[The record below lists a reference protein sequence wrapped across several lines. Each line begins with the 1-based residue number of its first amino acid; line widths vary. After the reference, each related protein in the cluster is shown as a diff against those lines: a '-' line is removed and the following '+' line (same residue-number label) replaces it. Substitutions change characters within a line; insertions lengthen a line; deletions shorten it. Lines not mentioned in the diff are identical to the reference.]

1 MTPEGAGAR
10 RTRSRR
16 GEGQQLREEI
26 IDATERLLLETES
39 SEAVSIRAVADAVG
53 VTPPSI
59 YRHFPDK
66 TALIFEV
73 CNRRFSQL
81 DAFLPEA
88 VEGVDDPVA
97 ALRALGRAYVE
108 FGTSNPEYYRIMFMT
123 RATDTPE
130 EFQGE
135 RLGDLVAF
143 GRLVTCVQRCID
155 AGRLRPEHRDAIRAA
170 MMIWPQ
176 VHGLTSLFVS
186 KPNFPWPD
194 RDRFVDDYLDA
205 CLRGVVAEP

>member
-1 MTPEGAGAR
+1 MTPAAGAR
-10 RTRSRR
+10 RRTRLPR

-26 IDATERLLLETES
+26 IDATERLLLDTES
-39 SEAVSIRAVADAVG
+39 AEAVSIRAVADAVG
-53 VTPPSI
+53 VTAPSI

-88 VEGVDDPVA
+88 IEGVDDPVDS
-97 ALRALGRAYVE
+97 LRGLGRAYVE

-155 AGRLRPEHRDAIRAA
+155 AGRFQPEHRDAIRLA
-170 MMIWPQ
+170 MVIWSQ
-176 VHGLTSLFVS
+176 VHGLTSLLVS
-186 KPNFPWPD
+186 KPNFPWPEG
-194 RDRFVDDYLDA
+194 FVDDYLETS
-205 CLRGVVAEP
+205 LRGVVAA